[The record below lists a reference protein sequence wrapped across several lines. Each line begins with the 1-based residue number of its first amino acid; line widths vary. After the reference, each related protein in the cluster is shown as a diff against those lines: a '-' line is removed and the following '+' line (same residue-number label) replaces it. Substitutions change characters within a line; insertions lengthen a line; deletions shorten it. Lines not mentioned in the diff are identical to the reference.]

1 MSNGPNTVETMVE
14 IILTEAAI
22 NEIKRLMED
31 EEEKDLF
38 LRVGVT
44 SGGCSGLS
52 YSMGFDNQKQDF
64 DKEFAFDS
72 VRVIV
77 DENAIAHISGAT
89 LDFEKSMMGGGFSF
103 HNPNAVRSCGCGS
116 SFTC

>member
-52 YSMGFDNQKQDF
+52 YSMGFDNKKHDI
-64 DKEFAFDS
+64 DKEYVF
-72 VRVIV
+72 
-77 DENAIAHISGAT
+77 G
-89 LDFEKSMMGGGFSF
+89 
-103 HNPNAVRSCGCGS
+103 
-116 SFTC
+116 